1 MTETRKLSL
10 SAIFP
15 RVDFA
20 TDWTFQVKSNSTS
33 NLNLRLV
40 FNEAPWFSVDELYAK
55 RRKIVLIFF
64 PDREE
69 GRVIYILQ
77 KKKEK
82 KRKEENFC
90 ARKGKSSEKYFC
102 SIRLSLKL
110 VGKKKKASLRGM
122 LPVVPYLSPLAKFHP
137 APSRPHYHS

>member
-15 RVDFA
+15 RVDFV

-69 GRVIYILQ
+69 GSVTYILQ
-77 KKKEK
+77 KKKKKREK
-82 KRKEENFC
+82 KKIF
-90 ARKGKSSEKYFC
+90 AQGKGKVARSTF
-102 SIRLSLKL
+102 
-110 VGKKKKASLRGM
+110 
-122 LPVVPYLSPLAKFHP
+122 VPFVFH
-137 APSRPHYHS
+137 